1 MLTLWFEQVVVTY
14 TTGMITQYD
23 ESSYWFHNV
32 IVCLFIVHYTNVILT
47 WRRHPTPVER
57 YLTQLAGTSFTCST
71 YTTTNKNHTTTIKQ
85 NTHLEFAVFCSGF
98 QKFSHFPLRKVNCA
112 SSLPS
117 PLPAPPTVGQ
127 PVQILLKKHHLHCTL
142 DPPVVLNNYLCK
154 RHLISNFLVCTIT
167 KWETGSEKNVFK
179 LIWYLYLTN

>member
-71 YTTTNKNHTTTIKQ
+71 YTTTNKNHTTTTTKIHTQ
-85 NTHLEFAVFCSGF
+85 SLQFFVLVFRS
-98 QKFSHFPLRKVNCA
+98 FPIFPYGRWTVL
-112 SSLPS
+112 LPY
-117 PLPAPPTVGQ
+117 P
-127 PVQILLKKHHLHCTL
+127 LHCQHHPLL
-142 DPPVVLNNYLCK
+142 D
-154 RHLISNFLVCTIT
+154 S
-167 KWETGSEKNVFK
+167 
-179 LIWYLYLTN
+179 LYKFC